1 MKQKRTIAKRIR
13 GWLPQEPN
21 RHSNKSTIRRHS
33 SVNKRILILFSVS
46 LTCFVLFVG
55 GLYLFWSWYSEQILE
70 NLKGYSARLEEDGF
84 IVEAKPLAEFNV
96 NSTQDWYWF
105 GDFRSYAKQEKVTRI
120 YIDNEINGLYY
131 FTRVS
136 PTNDSTV
143 AIIFY
148 YNKLS

>member
-1 MKQKRTIAKRIR
+1 MY
-13 GWLPQEPN
+13 
-21 RHSNKSTIRRHS
+21 
-33 SVNKRILILFSVS
+33 LFSP
-46 LTCFVLFVG
+46 
-55 GLYLFWSWYSEQILE
+55 WYSEQILE
-70 NLKGYSARLEEDGF
+70 NLKGYSARLEDDGF

-105 GDFRSYAKQEKVTRI
+105 GDFFLFGVASKVTRI

-136 PTNDSTV
+136 PTNGSTV